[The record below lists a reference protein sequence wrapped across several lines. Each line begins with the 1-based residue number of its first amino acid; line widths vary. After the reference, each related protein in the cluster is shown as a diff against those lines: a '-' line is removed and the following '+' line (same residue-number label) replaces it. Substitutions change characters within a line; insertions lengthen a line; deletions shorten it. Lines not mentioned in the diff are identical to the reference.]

1 MKFCPLF
8 TDNLAMDSL
17 AIVIAIAIAIG
28 FAAVLVAFGTRKTGG
43 KKGKS
48 KNRAQIVRDATRKL
62 AQDPHNPEGLI
73 ALGNVYF
80 AEHSW
85 EKAYQIY
92 DTMLNIAP
100 AHTEIDPFT
109 AALRQGIC
117 ALKLNK
123 IQDSFRGLSAAYQI
137 NSSNFDVA
145 YNLGLALYQN
155 KDYDKAIT
163 CLKKALIAR
172 PEAPNVNAPL
182 GLSLYKARHFKE
194 CLAFLRRALDENPDN
209 KDALFSMADAMQ
221 ESGYGDKAMKVFL
234 HLRPDPEYGARSC
247 LAAGLIH
254 ARANQ
259 YDKALQDFEIGIKH
273 QNTPQDI
280 ALELRY
286 RYAQTCFATKNIATG
301 ISLLR
306 EIQAITPSYK
316 DVAQLLSRYSELN
329 QNKNLQ
335 IYLMSSTSD
344 FVALCRKVV
353 MAYYS
358 RAVAKIQDISVEQDH
373 VEIQLTVDTSRWEDT
388 EIFRFY
394 RTTGS
399 IGELYV
405 RDFQAKVSESK
416 ADRGICFTAGTYT
429 EEALKYA
436 EGRPI
441 DLITKEG
448 LVKLLKKVDMA

>member
-1 MKFCPLF
+1 
-8 TDNLAMDSL
+8 MDSL
-17 AIVIAIAIAIG
+17 ALVIAIAIAIG
-28 FAAVLVAFGTRKTGG
+28 FAAILVAFGTRKTGS
-43 KKGKS
+43 KKGKT
-48 KNRAQIVRDATRKL
+48 KNRAQIIREASRKL
-62 AQDPHNPEGLI
+62 AQDPHNPDGLI
-73 ALGNVYF
+73 ALGNIYF
-80 AEHSW
+80 NEHSW

-100 AHTEIDPFT
+100 AHTQIDPFL

-123 IQDSFRGLSAAYQI
+123 IQDSFRGLSAAFQI
-137 NSSNFDVA
+137 NSSNFDVS
-145 YNLGLALYQN
+145 YNLGLAFFAN
-155 KDYDKAIT
+155 KDYDKAT
-163 CLKKALIAR
+163 ACLKKALIAK
-172 PEAPNVNAPL
+172 PDALNVNAPL
-182 GLSLYKARHFKE
+182 GMALYNAHHFKE
-194 CLAFLRRALDENPDN
+194 SLPFLRRALDENPDN
-209 KDALFSMADAMQ
+209 KEALFSMADAMQ
-221 ESGYGDKAMKVFL
+221 ECGYGDKAMKVFL

-247 LAAGLIH
+247 LAAGLMH
-254 ARANQ
+254 SKAAQ
-259 YDKALQDFEIGIKH
+259 YEKALQDFEIGIKH
-273 QNTPQDI
+273 QNITQET

-286 RYAQTCFATKNIATG
+286 RYAQACFATKNISSG

-316 DVAQLLSRYSELN
+316 DVAQLLSRYAELN

-353 MAYYS
+353 MSYYPH
-358 RAVAKIQDISVEQDH
+358 ALVKIQDISVEPDH
-373 VEIQLTVDTSRWEDT
+373 VEIQLTVDTNRWEDT

-399 IGELYV
+399 IGELFI

-429 EEALKYA
+429 EEAQKYS

-441 DLITKEG
+441 DLITKDG
-448 LVKLLKKVDMA
+448 LIKLLKKVDAS